1 MLAPLT
7 ERWVHDDAIESFLAQ
22 FDKGKATG
30 GIFRKERIFV
40 TFFLTQSGRKL
51 LQRSLQTLCD
61 FLKKLILMVAQLCTN
76 LIGSRNLSTAL
87 LRIKDIGI
95 TILVHLTPVLAQ
107 VFDIIADFLF
117 HLKEQTSLAHIFHL
131 IPNGGKQT
139 LHRLVKL
146 IHQTFEQTLIAR
158 HSLSQHQ
165 IASGY
170 QRTLGCIKVHLA
182 ITLLRT
188 EPKAEGG
195 NLQGTRIYLAAI
207 DVILQYQSWHLT
219 VEGFTSVN
227 LPELLQQ

>member
-1 MLAPLT
+1 MLTPLT

-61 FLKKLILMVAQLCTN
+61 FLKKLILMVAQLCTS
-76 LIGSRNLSTAL
+76 LIGSHNLSTTL
-87 LRIKDIGI
+87 LRIVKADI
-95 TILVHLTPVLAQ
+95 TILVHLAPVLAQ
-107 VFDIIADFLF
+107 VFDIITDFLF

-165 IASGY
+165 VASGDEW
-170 QRTLGCIKVHLA
+170 TLGSIQPHLA

-195 NLQGTRIYLAAI
+195 NLQGTRIYLATI
-207 DVILQYQSWHLT
+207 DVILQYQSRHLT

-227 LPELLQQ
+227 LPKLLQQ